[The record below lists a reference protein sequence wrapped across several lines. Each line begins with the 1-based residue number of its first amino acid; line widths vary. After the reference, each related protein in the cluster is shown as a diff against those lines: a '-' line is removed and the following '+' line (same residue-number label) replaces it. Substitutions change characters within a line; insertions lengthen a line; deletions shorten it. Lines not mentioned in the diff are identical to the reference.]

1 MITSSI
7 SETRRKLAQLIEKAR
22 EGEDVIIIKD
32 SRPVAALRAIT
43 AEDLELK
50 LDVSEAQAQKL
61 WSTLKQADLV
71 SFDTPAKAVKSLKRR
86 GQAQK

>member
-1 MITSSI
+1 MMASSTVRFAG
-7 SETRRKLAQLIEKAR
+7 STR
-22 EGEDVIIIKD
+22 VC
-32 SRPVAALRAIT
+32 PVRSVTIT